1 MLTRWERQADW
12 MLDAD
17 RVDVR
22 SDQRAG
28 VGVRV
33 DVHTR
38 LFQVPAFT
46 ETLEVVAWE
55 PPVRLEIVHGPPV
68 RGRGTWTLE
77 PTLGGTRFTWVE
89 DFELGVPIV
98 GELAAVVYAPV
109 ARWLIGRSQRALKA
123 LLVASGPARD

>member
-1 MLTRWERQADW
+1 VLTRWERQADW

-55 PPVRLEIVHGPPV
+55 PPARLEIVHGPPV

-109 ARWLIGRSQRALKA
+109 VRWLIGRSQRALKA

>member
-1 MLTRWERQADW
+1 

-17 RVDVR
+17 GVDLR

-28 VGVRV
+28 VGVRL

-55 PPVRLEIVHGPPV
+55 PPTRLEIVHGPPV

-77 PTLGGTRFTWVE
+77 PTLGRTRFTWIE
-89 DFELGVPIV
+89 DVQLGVPIL
-98 GELAAVVYAPV
+98 GELAALLYAPV
-109 ARWLIGRSQRALKA
+109 ARWLIRRSQRALRA
-123 LLVASGPARD
+123 LILASGPVRD